1 MLRCDLYELFCKPGQ
16 QDTSTGQIVA
26 VCLEGHQLLR
36 LDLRIAPQEGINA
49 RSVVEEIPDLG
60 GGAEYCCVD
69 LLSDIY
75 VCTVL
80 ELLLL

>member
-60 GGAEYCCVD
+60 GG
-69 LLSDIY
+69 LSIA
-75 VCTVL
+75 VL
-80 ELLLL
+80 TYYLIFMFVPS